1 GADSWIRDVAPTV
14 PLSLAHD
21 GPQGGLDRQG
31 CPLVYDLEIRAVDTM
46 RFTPSDKLHSPTPL
60 PTCDWH
66 IWMAPALARMHLDVL
81 VVSWGVTAM
90 WEYEMPDKSIS
101 YIGEPA
107 FDAVM
112 LQHMRD
118 FEAMAASY
126 GTSVLWTTYNPKMP
140 DVNPARWTFP
150 QTIDSLAA
158 MLLDREC
165 SADLR
170 PLVRSEP
177 NYPWYQ
183 DGYHFTAQ
191 GAARAVA
198 WIAPSITQCG
208 VLRAADQRQSVN
220 SQRGL

>member
-1 GADSWIRDVAPTV
+1 
-14 PLSLAHD
+14 
-21 GPQGGLDRQG
+21 
-31 CPLVYDLEIRAVDTM
+31 
-46 RFTPSDKLHSPTPL
+46 
-60 PTCDWH
+60 
-66 IWMAPALARMHLDVL
+66 
-81 VVSWGVTAM
+81 
-90 WEYEMPDKSIS
+90 
-101 YIGEPA
+101 
-107 FDAVM
+107 
-112 LQHMRD
+112 
-118 FEAMAASY
+118 
-126 GTSVLWTTYNPKMP
+126 VLWTTYNPKMP